1 MTDPPAVTVD
11 RDREADA
18 GDAIQR
24 PASLWASIGQ
34 SSARGVLPVLAI
46 ATIIGAILGAV
57 AMSMTSSSY
66 SATALVSGAPVSF
79 DPSAMSTDTDTTYVK
94 TEVAYINI
102 YQEDIRDEIERR
114 TGAASEPAAV
124 SVLPGTTILAFVGS
138 AGTPAGAAAVA
149 NVSAETYVQLWR
161 TRVTTQL
168 QESINILTREL
179 ASNPLN
185 APQLAAQ
192 RADLLTQLDAA
203 KSLSRLIKPA
213 TAETAAKTSVATT
226 GILLGGLVGALVG
239 LGVLLV
245 FRRRRNVS
253 RAGIRSDVDD

>member
-1 MTDPPAVTVD
+1 VTDPPAVTDD
-11 RDREADA
+11 RDSGLGAENVND
-18 GDAIQR
+18 R
-24 PASLWASIGQ
+24 PAGLWASIGQ
-34 SSARGVLPVLAI
+34 STARGILPVLAV
-46 ATIIGAILGAV
+46 ATVLGAILGAV
-57 AMSMTSSSY
+57 LMSMTSSSF

-79 DPSAMSTDTDTTYVK
+79 DPSAMSSDTDTTYVK

-124 SVLPGTTILAFVGS
+124 SVLPGTTILAFTGS
-138 AGTPAGAAAVA
+138 GGTPAGAAAVA

-168 QESINILTREL
+168 QESINILTKEL

-213 TAETAAKTSVATT
+213 TAATAQETSVATT
-226 GILLGGLVGALVG
+226 GALLGGLVGGLAG
-239 LGVLLV
+239 LGVLLIV
-245 FRRRRNVS
+245 RRRRNIS
-253 RAGIRSDVDD
+253 RAGSRSDVDD